1 MPAVCTH
8 VGGMTNIVVD
18 GFNGLM
24 SYPRP
29 RIRFH
34 ECVRGALLA
43 DSGRFD
49 AMARNARETAKMGLD
64 YGSWSEKWISF
75 IDRTVAARG

>member
-1 MPAVCTH
+1 M
-8 VGGMTNIVVD
+8 GGD
-18 GFNGLM
+18 FA
-24 SYPRP
+24 PEAP
-29 RIRFH
+29 
-34 ECVRGALLA
+34 VRGALLA

>member
-1 MPAVCTH
+1 M
-8 VGGMTNIVVD
+8 D

-24 SYPRP
+24 SYPDEDS
-29 RIRFH
+29 FY